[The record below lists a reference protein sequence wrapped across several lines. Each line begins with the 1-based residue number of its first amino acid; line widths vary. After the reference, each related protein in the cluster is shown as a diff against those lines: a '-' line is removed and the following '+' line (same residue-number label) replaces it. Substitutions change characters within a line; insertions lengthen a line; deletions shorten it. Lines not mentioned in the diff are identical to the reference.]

1 MEGRKQGVS
10 IRISTEDVEKIKR
23 IARRLE
29 VRDSDII
36 RYAIKGM
43 LNRLSPLD
51 VSGACGRNVLPVF
64 IENGAELARTFGLDT
79 TKLDRIINGDPADPG
94 QAVSRKDIELLAMS
108 GTADGYLRMRIREI
122 IRPDSDSKD
131 ISAKLQEY
139 LYEKYLMQEESLAD

>member
-10 IRISTEDVEKIKR
+10 IRISTEDVEKIKQ

-29 VRDSDII
+29 VRDSDVI

-51 VSGACGRNVLPVF
+51 VTGSYGRNVLPVF

-79 TKLDRIINGDPADPG
+79 TKLERIINGDVAVPG
-94 QAVSRKDIELLAMS
+94 ESVSRKDIELLAMS

-122 IRPDSDSKD
+122 VRQDSDSKD
-131 ISAKLQEY
+131 IAAMLQEY
-139 LYEKYLMQEESLAD
+139 LYGKYLMQEESLAD